1 MVVNITNI
9 FQKTKKIN
17 LISVEKKDY
26 KMKKKRFITIIRKYF
41 NL

>member
-1 MVVNITNI
+1 MVVNVTNI

-26 KMKKKRFITIIRKYF
+26 KMEKKAS
-41 NL
+41 

>member
-26 KMKKKRFITIIRKYF
+26 KMKKKTLHGNYKKVF
-41 NL
+41 

>member
-1 MVVNITNI
+1 MVVNVTNI

-26 KMKKKRFITIIRKYF
+26 KMKKKAS
-41 NL
+41 